1 MSSDVN
7 IDPYELQCDILRDDK
22 LLTGGIYHTMSEGDL
37 KRVMQYRRTMVGTDG
52 MWYPGC
58 GGCHPR
64 SIGTFP
70 RVLGRY
76 VREKQYITLPEAIRR
91 MTSLPAQV
99 YGLKGK
105 GLIVKGYDADM
116 VLFDAGKI
124 IDRADYGAFRTRC
137 EGLNYVIVGGK
148 TAAENA
154 VFTGAKAGR
163 IIRRP

>member
-1 MSSDVN
+1 
-7 IDPYELQCDILRDDK
+7 
-22 LLTGGIYHTMSEGDL
+22 
-37 KRVMQYRRTMVGTDG
+37 

-99 YGLKGK
+99 YGLKDK

-116 VLFDAGKI
+116 VLFDADKI

>member
-1 MSSDVN
+1 
-7 IDPYELQCDILRDDK
+7 
-22 LLTGGIYHTMSEGDL
+22 
-37 KRVMQYRRTMVGTDG
+37 

-76 VREKQYITLPEAIRR
+76 VRQKQYITLPEAIRR

-116 VLFDAGKI
+116 VLFDADKI

-148 TAAENA
+148 TTAENA

>member
-1 MSSDVN
+1 M
-7 IDPYELQCDILRDDK
+7 
-22 LLTGGIYHTMSEGDL
+22 G
-37 KRVMQYRRTMVGTDG
+37 
-52 MWYPGC
+52 
-58 GGCHPR
+58 HPR

-99 YGLKGK
+99 YGLKDK

-116 VLFDAGKI
+116 VLFDADKI

-137 EGLNYVIVGGK
+137 EGLNYVIVSGK

>member
-1 MSSDVN
+1 
-7 IDPYELQCDILRDDK
+7 
-22 LLTGGIYHTMSEGDL
+22 
-37 KRVMQYRRTMVGTDG
+37 
-52 MWYPGC
+52 
-58 GGCHPR
+58 
-64 SIGTFP
+64 
-70 RVLGRY
+70 
-76 VREKQYITLPEAIRR
+76 

-99 YGLKGK
+99 YGLKDK

-116 VLFDAGKI
+116 VLFDADKI

-154 VFTGAKAGR
+154 VFTGAEAGR